1 MQGKTKT
8 TFINQSELEQRL
20 NNQIK
25 PTSFRLISGLE
36 YTVVTENLLFL
47 CIINAHFAAYY
58 LGE

>member
-36 YTVVTENLLFL
+36 YTMPTIAQKYIDLKS
-47 CIINAHFAAYY
+47 
-58 LGE
+58 

>member
-36 YTVVTENLLFL
+36 YTIRKIFLYHFVSNLNGYRLV
-47 CIINAHFAAYY
+47 
-58 LGE
+58 

>member
-36 YTVVTENLLFL
+36 YTVAIVWMSMIHHENFWR
-47 CIINAHFAAYY
+47 
-58 LGE
+58 

>member
-36 YTVVTENLLFL
+36 YTETTACYKHHSVPYHL
-47 CIINAHFAAYY
+47 
-58 LGE
+58 

>member
-36 YTVVTENLLFL
+36 YTPGENELRNFS
-47 CIINAHFAAYY
+47 Y
-58 LGE
+58 

>member
-36 YTVVTENLLFL
+36 YTT
-47 CIINAHFAAYY
+47 IAAIDQEIKARST
-58 LGE
+58 LVSSHP

>member
-36 YTVVTENLLFL
+36 YTFSSLIRHGIL
-47 CIINAHFAAYY
+47 IIIRH
-58 LGE
+58 LP

>member
-36 YTVVTENLLFL
+36 YTALTIDLLKEMCRLPITEQSR
-47 CIINAHFAAYY
+47 I
-58 LGE
+58 

>member
-1 MQGKTKT
+1 MQGNTKT

-36 YTVVTENLLFL
+36 YTAMHNI
-47 CIINAHFAAYY
+47 C
-58 LGE
+58 

>member
-36 YTVVTENLLFL
+36 YTIWWRLFMIEMIL
-47 CIINAHFAAYY
+47 DKAKSAS
-58 LGE
+58 GD

>member
-36 YTVVTENLLFL
+36 YTALADPTHALNSIYS
-47 CIINAHFAAYY
+47 C
-58 LGE
+58 

>member
-36 YTVVTENLLFL
+36 YTSLFQYEMSL
-47 CIINAHFAAYY
+47 KASRISIKK
-58 LGE
+58 

>member
-36 YTVVTENLLFL
+36 YTE
-47 CIINAHFAAYY
+47 AAYVKGDFFDSINFTIFNY
-58 LGE
+58 

>member
-36 YTVVTENLLFL
+36 YT
-47 CIINAHFAAYY
+47 
-58 LGE
+58 GEASSNQG

>member
-36 YTVVTENLLFL
+36 YTERFSGLFEKSCTDFDDEN
-47 CIINAHFAAYY
+47 CN
-58 LGE
+58 

>member
-36 YTVVTENLLFL
+36 YTVYREYNNPL
-47 CIINAHFAAYY
+47 
-58 LGE
+58 

>member
-36 YTVVTENLLFL
+36 YTVTVVYCLLL
-47 CIINAHFAAYY
+47 R
-58 LGE
+58 GM

>member
-36 YTVVTENLLFL
+36 YTGRF
-47 CIINAHFAAYY
+47 CIALNEAFYINSII
-58 LGE
+58 